1 MNTDLDRSVAG
12 LAAVHHG
19 VFDLGA
25 LRELHASQK
34 EIHQRLTTGRWLRPY
49 QGVFRLAG
57 VPTTWRGDVLAACF
71 AGGPNAV
78 ASHRSA
84 AELWGWPGKR
94 TDFVEITCPRW
105 RRGQEAGPVVHE
117 SKALDPGDC
126 RVVDSIPVTSP
137 ELTLLVLG
145 AVCSPTTVEM
155 ALDVALRREQVSY
168 GSLRALLKRL
178 GRRGRNGSGV
188 LRTIVDERAPE
199 QAIPE
204 SPMETKMLRLLRQL
218 GFPPPTPQF
227 EVWHEGRFYGRL
239 DAAWPDARAGVEY
252 ESYEFHTGKLALVRG
267 NNRRDAF
274 DNIHWRVVGV
284 TAEDIKNRGMRIAPL
299 IHHAL
304 RRVPTDDFGV
314 TEVPSRGRV

>member
-1 MNTDLDRSVAG
+1 MTDNLDKQVAEFAMTRHGLVSFDHLRMLQVTRHEIDGRVRS
-12 LAAVHHG
+12 
-19 VFDLGA
+19 
-25 LRELHASQK
+25 
-34 EIHQRLTTGRWLRPY
+34 GRW
-49 QGVFRLAG
+49 VRLYDEVYAIAG
-57 VPTTWRGDVLAACF
+57 APMTWRSNLLAACF
-71 AGGPNAV
+71 AGGPHAV

-94 TDFVEITCPRW
+94 SDFVEITCPRW
-105 RRGQEAGPVVHE
+105 RRGKDVGPVVHE

-126 RVVDSIPVTSP
+126 RVVDNIPVTSP
-137 ELTLLVLG
+137 ELTLLMLG
-145 AVCSPTTVEM
+145 AVCAPITVEM

-178 GRRGRNGSGV
+178 GRRGRNGAGV

-218 GFPPPTPQF
+218 GFPPAVPQF

-239 DAAWPDARAGVEY
+239 DAAWPDVRVGVEY
-252 ESYEFHTGKLALVRG
+252 ESYEHHTGKLALVRG
-267 NNRRDAF
+267 NARRDAF
-274 DNIHWRVVGV
+274 DDIDWRIVGV
-284 TAEDIKNRGMRIAPL
+284 TAEDLKNHGMRIAPL

-304 RRVPTDDFGV
+304 HRRI
-314 TEVPSRGRV
+314 